1 MATIRKTEG
10 GIEYLFGLLKEK
22 TKTVTRAAFWK
33 IPHKTPQ
40 EDICLKIGRYNKNGF
55 APDTLEVEN
64 PKSELTLDN
73 EEFQKLLAFLSE
85 NYEPFKKGVKEYI
98 PIDEKFDHQQ
108 VKHLKA
114 IFADPDKQKVLDFIA
129 KNNILPE
136 DLIASLQNQT
146 RINAV
151 REFENMLDQNLVE
164 QKWQELL
171 KNNY

>member
-22 TKTVTRAAFWK
+22 TKTSYTSCFLK

-40 EDICLKIGRYNKNGF
+40 EDICLKIGRYNKNSF

-98 PIDEKFDHQQ
+98 PIDEK
-108 VKHLKA
+108 
-114 IFADPDKQKVLDFIA
+114 I
-129 KNNILPE
+129 
-136 DLIASLQNQT
+136 
-146 RINAV
+146 
-151 REFENMLDQNLVE
+151 
-164 QKWQELL
+164 
-171 KNNY
+171 